1 LISRFETKVGLFTL
15 ISLVILISGLLWLN
29 GHQFLDRNY
38 QLEVIFIH
46 VGGLRP
52 GAPVQMAGV
61 DIGRVS
67 RVTLTPEGQVLVVLK
82 LAPEVILK
90 TGALVT
96 INTAGLLG
104 EKIIEII
111 PGPGP
116 DRIPPGTRLQG
127 KEPFSPEDLFRET
140 GEVMTTLKRITIS
153 LDQLLSDQA
162 LLDRLR
168 QTTTDLET
176 IAGNLAAFSRK
187 LAMSDPSDLLAA
199 LKVITTRLTT
209 LNYDG
214 INAILTAAEDLP
226 VFLAQLNELVGAF
239 EPFQQEL
246 NRFLTELR
254 ADGRTATAVA
264 NILSALEPAA
274 ENLAHLSA
282 QLTTGDPN
290 LADLMTATAEMLTSV
305 QMITTGLNQL
315 IEEAATED
323 SADLFKSSMQKAGRV
338 LNLADDFLKA
348 YESLSLT
355 NQLSLSVT
363 PQEWGVDYE
372 AKLNWKKEQ
381 FLLFGWED
389 LGDQNRFSLQFGVD
403 RNPWQ
408 YRLGILHNWLG
419 FGLNYQTRNFS
430 LQADLWQP
438 NQPVLDLYARYQ
450 LAPLTLKIGLRN
462 LASPAQHWYAGLGW
476 MF

>member
-1 LISRFETKVGLFTL
+1 
-15 ISLVILISGLLWLN
+15 
-29 GHQFLDRNY
+29 
-38 QLEVIFIH
+38 
-46 VGGLRP
+46 
-52 GAPVQMAGV
+52 
-61 DIGRVS
+61 
-67 RVTLTPEGQVLVVLK
+67 
-82 LAPEVILK
+82 
-90 TGALVT
+90 
-96 INTAGLLG
+96 
-104 EKIIEII
+104 
-111 PGPGP
+111 
-116 DRIPPGTRLQG
+116 
-127 KEPFSPEDLFRET
+127 
-140 GEVMTTLKRITIS
+140 
-153 LDQLLSDQA
+153 
-162 LLDRLR
+162 
-168 QTTTDLET
+168 
-176 IAGNLAAFSRK
+176 
-187 LAMSDPSDLLAA
+187 
-199 LKVITTRLTT
+199 
-209 LNYDG
+209 
-214 INAILTAAEDLP
+214 
-226 VFLAQLNELVGAF
+226 
-239 EPFQQEL
+239 
-246 NRFLTELR
+246 
-254 ADGRTATAVA
+254 
-264 NILSALEPAA
+264 
-274 ENLAHLSA
+274 
-282 QLTTGDPN
+282 
-290 LADLMTATAEMLTSV
+290 
-305 QMITTGLNQL
+305 
-315 IEEAATED
+315 
-323 SADLFKSSMQKAGRV
+323 MQKAGRV